1 MNFYT
6 LEQSISTVLR
16 DTVNLVLKDI
26 SYATDNDT
34 GHIIERVVE
43 KLLGDNVKVQDL
55 WGPEWSVFLA
65 LIATKVQPKIT
76 KEAAKGSAKEVL
88 YKMIGNSNKTPS
100 GVLGAKV
107 GLSAD
112 DVDRVIYAFEIMS
125 EYHYDIATEA
135 CNELTIPTPEEVSYI
150 YTALGKDSNPEMAE
164 KLCRIRPVDCR
175 PITKADIPVLA
186 IMKDAYLA

>member
-65 LIATKVQPKIT
+65 LIATKIQPKIS
-76 KEAAKGSAKEVL
+76 KEAGKRSVKEVL
-88 YKMIGNSNKTPS
+88 YKMVGNSNKTPS

-112 DVDRVIYAFEIMS
+112 DVDRVMEVFEIMPPYLY
-125 EYHYDIATEA
+125 EVATEA
-135 CNELTIPTPEEVSYI
+135 CNELSLPTPEEVSYI

-164 KLCRIRPVDCR
+164 KLCKIRPVDCR
-175 PITKADIPVLA
+175 PIAKSDIPVLA
-186 IMKDAYLA
+186 IMKDAYL